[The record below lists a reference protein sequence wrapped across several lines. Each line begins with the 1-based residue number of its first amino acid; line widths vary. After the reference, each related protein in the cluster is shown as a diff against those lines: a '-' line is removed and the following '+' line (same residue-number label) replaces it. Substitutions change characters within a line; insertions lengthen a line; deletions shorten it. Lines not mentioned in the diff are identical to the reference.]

1 MPATGRSGNR
11 ERKIKKMA
19 DNEHSTASIKNG
31 INRPVF
37 DILRVT
43 AAAMVFMIHF
53 AGFRN
58 LPKPQPVFML
68 FRHFNFGVCMF
79 FVMSGYLIMQ
89 SVDGSRN
96 IKEYFIKRVSRIIPA
111 YYAIL
116 IFAIIVWDVI
126 LGQMPKDS
134 MLGIGWLRYFLFLN
148 GIVPSSEYYHW
159 NDLWGLWTMSCFMLY
174 YIIAPLIRKFVK
186 SYRASL
192 FFLAVVI
199 VFAYGYKAVYFH
211 LLSAKNVPWAA
222 ETAGDCAV
230 FNLISF
236 AFGTAAWYAVREKK
250 EKNYMRLVIA
260 ALACF
265 LAMREDT
272 FNRII
277 WSLLT
282 VVFMLSMKDFS
293 YGKKT
298 QWIGD
303 CFSFLAK
310 YSFTVYLVHM
320 PVIELTEYFSENVH
334 YLGYFP
340 FLVIVLLATLVMT
353 VLLHNFVEIP
363 FAKLIRRKQTCQK

>member
-1 MPATGRSGNR
+1 MPAIGRLRHR
-11 ERKIKKMA
+11 ERKIMTMT
-19 DNEHSTASIKNG
+19 DNQQNAAAAKNG

-53 AGFRN
+53 AGYRN
-58 LPKPQPVFML
+58 LPKPQFVFML

-89 SVDGSRN
+89 SVDASRN
-96 IKEYFIKRVSRIIPA
+96 VKEYFVKRVSRIIPA
-111 YYAIL
+111 YYAI
-116 IFAIIVWDVI
+116 IVFAIIVWDII
-126 LGQMPKDS
+126 LGQMPKDT

-148 GIVPSSEYYHW
+148 GIIPSAEYYYW
-159 NDLWGLWTMSCFMLY
+159 NDLWGLWTMSCFMLF
-174 YIIAPLIRKFVK
+174 YILAPVIRKLVK

-192 FFLAVVI
+192 VFMCVI
-199 VFAYGYKAVYFH
+199 VVLAYGYKAVYSHF
-211 LLSAKNVPWAA
+211 LNINNVPWAA

-236 AFGTAAWYAVREKK
+236 AFGTAAWYAVREGK
-250 EKNYMRLVIA
+250 EKNYMRIVIA

-282 VVFMLSMKDFS
+282 VAFMLSMKDFAYS
-293 YGKKT
+293 DKT
-298 QWIGD
+298 KRIGNI
-303 CFSFLAK
+303 FSALAK

-320 PVIELTEYFSENVH
+320 PVIELTEYFSEHIH
-334 YLGYFP
+334 YLGYFA
-340 FLVIVLLATLVMT
+340 FLGIVLAVTAVMT
-353 VLLHNFVEIP
+353 ALLHCFVEIP
-363 FAKLIRRKQTCQK
+363 FAKLIKRRFACQK

>member
-1 MPATGRSGNR
+1 
-11 ERKIKKMA
+11 MA
-19 DNEHSTASIKNG
+19 DRQNLSSKGSG

-37 DILRVT
+37 DILRVL

-58 LPKPQPVFML
+58 LPKPQFVFNI
-68 FRHFNFGVCMF
+68 FRHFNFGVCVF

-89 SVDGSRN
+89 SVENSRN

-111 YYAIL
+111 YYAI
-116 IFAIIVWDVI
+116 IVFAIIVWDVI
-126 LGQMPKDS
+126 LGQMPADS

-148 GIVPSSEYYHW
+148 GIVPSSQYYYW

-174 YIIAPLIRKFVK
+174 YILAPIIRKYVK
-186 SYRASL
+186 NYRASL
-192 FFLAVVI
+192 VFLAAVI
-199 VFAYGYKAVYFH
+199 VLAYGYKAVYSYF
-211 LLSAKNVPWAA
+211 LNRYNVPWAA

-236 AFGTAAWYAVREKK
+236 AFGTVAWYAIKDGK
-250 EKNYMRLVIA
+250 EKNYMRLVII

-282 VVFMLSMKDFS
+282 VAFMLSMKDFS
-293 YGKKT
+293 YSDKT
-298 QWIGD
+298 QWVGGML
-303 CFSFLAK
+303 SFLAR

-320 PVIELTEYFSENVH
+320 PVIELTEYFSEHVC

-340 FLVIVLLATLVMT
+340 FLLIVLSVTALMT
-353 VLLHNFVEIP
+353 ALLHHAVEVP
-363 FAKLIRRKQTCQK
+363 FAKLIKGRKICQK